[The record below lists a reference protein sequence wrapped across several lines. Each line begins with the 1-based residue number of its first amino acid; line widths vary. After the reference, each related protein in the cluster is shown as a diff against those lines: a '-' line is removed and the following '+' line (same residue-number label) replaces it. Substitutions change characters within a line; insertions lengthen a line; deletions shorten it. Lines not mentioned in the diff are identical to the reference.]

1 MSAALRTQA
10 VRAARQ
16 IRPAQV
22 RNTRS
27 YASDHGHGHHAHGV
41 EESLG
46 MGFWIAVGSIPA
58 SVLVYMVSRPD
69 KNGEKTVIEKWIG
82 QAMDMQTEMA
92 TKNHNNAAAI
102 EQAAKDRHLFYHV
115 PRQRHIELKY
125 PETFGHGSPYNV
137 PAGHSVNMDKV
148 VAHYHQKHLD
158 AEERKA
164 KKLAAAAE

>member
-1 MSAALRTQA
+1 
-10 VRAARQ
+10 
-16 IRPAQV
+16 
-22 RNTRS
+22 
-27 YASDHGHGHHAHGV
+27 
-41 EESLG
+41 

-82 QAMDMQTEMA
+82 QAMDMQKDMA

-125 PETFGHGSPYNV
+125 PEYVHNSPF
-137 PAGHSVNMDKV
+137 PA
-148 VAHYHQKHLD
+148 D
-158 AEERKA
+158 AARWCGCA
-164 KKLAAAAE
+164 